1 MKLLFNDAT
10 ELQIQ
15 QAYAAGDGALRI
27 KTISATQEQLRAMF
41 SDSMKTK
48 KLTVVERESTIAE
61 YEKYTEY
68 EGTMVYAGGI
78 LEVHLQKAGETIEEK
93 LAMVLEE
100 NKELRQECNA
110 LTEDNKLMKACILEM
125 SEMVYQ

>member
-15 QAYAAGDGALRI
+15 QAYVAGGTLRI

-48 KLTVVERESTIAE
+48 KLTVVERENTIAE

-78 LEVHLQKAGETIEEK
+78 LEVHLQKSGETIEEK
-93 LAMVLEE
+93 LARVLEE
-100 NKELRQECNA
+100 NKELKQECNA
-110 LTEDNKLMKACILEM
+110 LTEDNELMKACILEM
-125 SEMVYQ
+125 SELVYQ